1 MYNLSFVR
9 SSVHDLIV
17 TYSVNREEKC
27 SWSYSILTDEIY
39 IYREREKENIRSKE
53 DDYIQEP
60 ITDNLV
66 LLIFLNTSIKY

>member
-9 SSVHDLIV
+9 RCPFDCHVF
-17 TYSVNREEKC
+17 VNREEKC

-39 IYREREKENIRSKE
+39 IYIEKENIRSKE